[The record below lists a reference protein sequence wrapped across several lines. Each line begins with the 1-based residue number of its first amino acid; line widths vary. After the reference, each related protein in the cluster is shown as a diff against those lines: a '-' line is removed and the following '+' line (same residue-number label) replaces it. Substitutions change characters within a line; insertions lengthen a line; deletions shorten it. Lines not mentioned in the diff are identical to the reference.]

1 MTSLT
6 RSTLDLEMRPCA
18 YSANNKRIDGCGK
31 SQSDVK
37 IRRPIKGLM
46 PDSSPAARYPA
57 AFIGR
62 GLFPIYIQLATIFR
76 RLIENGEW
84 AVGRQVPTH
93 EQLGLQFGVNT
104 TTVRKAVD
112 LLVREGLLRAYRK
125 RGTFVMTKPARQEWY
140 DIPTSLH
147 AALDTPGDVEIETRR
162 ASVPRQLP
170 FTLTP
175 SKSDGSGYRLLR
187 RIHRRRGQPICL
199 ENCFLRQD
207 VIQGA
212 KPATLKRASLALVHD
227 AEPNEMAHAN
237 ATLTFGIADK
247 ETARQLNI
255 SLNAPI
261 AILHQRAT
269 ATGGGILMDSTSYFR
284 GDCVRVFER
293 IKP

>member
-1 MTSLT
+1 
-6 RSTLDLEMRPCA
+6 
-18 YSANNKRIDGCGK
+18 
-31 SQSDVK
+31 
-37 IRRPIKGLM
+37 M
-46 PDSSPAARYPA
+46 PESPLSNRYPA

-104 TTVRKAVD
+104 TTVRKAVE
-112 LLVREGLLRAYRK
+112 LLVREGLLKAYRK
-125 RGTFVMTKPARQEWY
+125 RGTFVITKPARQEWY

-147 AALDTPGDVEIETRR
+147 AALDTPGDIEIETRR
-162 ASVPRQLP
+162 ASMPRQLP
-170 FTLTP
+170 FSSGS
-175 SKSDGSGYRLLR
+175 SKSDAASYRLLR
-187 RIHRRRGQPICL
+187 RIHRRRGQPICI
-199 ENCFLRQD
+199 ENCFLRLD
-207 VIQGA
+207 LMQGSKLA
-212 KPATLKRASLALVHD
+212 RLKRSSLALVHD
-227 AEPNEMAHAN
+227 VQPNEIAHAN

-247 ETARQLNI
+247 EAARQLKI

-261 AILHQRAT
+261 AIFHQRAT
-269 ATGGGILMDSTSYFR
+269 GTRGAILMDSTSYFR